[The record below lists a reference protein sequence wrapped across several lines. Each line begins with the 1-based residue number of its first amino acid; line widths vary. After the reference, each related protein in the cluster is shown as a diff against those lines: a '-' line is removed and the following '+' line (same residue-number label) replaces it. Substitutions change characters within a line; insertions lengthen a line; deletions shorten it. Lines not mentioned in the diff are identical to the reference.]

1 MVDIKNLQKENV
13 VQALDNWLKIQN
25 NARIS
30 GNWELMQEAATN
42 ILKLS
47 YLLSFTGMN

>member
-1 MVDIKNLQKENV
+1 MTDIKNLQRENV
-13 VQALDNWLKIQN
+13 MQALDNWLEVQK

-30 GNWELMQEAATN
+30 ENWELMQEATTN